1 MALLYFF
8 FLSFFFVNLNF
19 IEDLRCENS
28 KQNVIGIS
36 VIYSIMINFTFV
48 IFFFFNFILFLN
60 FT

>member
-36 VIYSIMINFTFV
+36 VIYSIMIVYKLTSQV
-48 IFFFFNFILFLN
+48 GEDIR
-60 FT
+60 